1 MRCAV
6 FACIVFIPLPLGEEA
21 GVYDLVSLKL
31 ITLRADKST
40 ELEEEIKGL

>member
-1 MRCAV
+1 MPCAV
-6 FACIVFIPLPLGEEA
+6 FACTVFIPLPLGQEA

-31 ITLRADKST
+31 ITLGADMST